1 MGMLVGLDLPSA
13 GGGTETGVRSPLWE
27 IVWVRGETFKAE
39 SETDDLWQP
48 KWNENQTVLVAAID
62 MLGRYSCLLSAGV
75 LHALLCLEVYS
86 FCIRGEQCTPH
97 PPTPLPS
104 YSQNLIIFNWRLI
117 ALQYFV
123 GFCHIST
130 RISLRFM
137 YVPVLLNNPSKL
149 PLHPIPLGCRTEH
162 LIWAPCIIQQ
172 ISTGYLFDI
181 W

>member
-1 MGMLVGLDLPSA
+1 MFLLWLRQLPRCGDWTSASTPPPAEGRSSPINIPFFPLVPS
-13 GGGTETGVRSPLWE
+13 SY
-27 IVWVRGETFKAE
+27 WVLHGSIYSF
-39 SETDDLWQP
+39 L
-48 KWNENQTVLVAAID
+48 
-62 MLGRYSCLLSAGV
+62 LGRYSCLLSAGV

-86 FCIRGEQCTPH
+86 FCIRGERCTPH